1 MMAFCLKKI
10 DIIQFFTPTV
20 LSTIGLKYIKHC
32 ANIVVHGTNVL
43 TDIWTEIF
51 NGFPGKGKDEVK
63 GLPWDT
69 NDSLRPSWL
78 HSVSQGRERGEC
90 SPGQSSALR
99 VSAPRNT
106 HAPNYLT
113 LKESKRDFCWQRCKS
128 QTCFRSRK
136 GPYDQTDYSATNRLW
151 QLDAGGL
158 QWLSTLAGMLLYT
171 LTRKMLPCC
180 LPAAS
185 LCCLKL
191 QSHQFMFS
199 STKHQ
204 WLWRSLEIPV
214 ISLAK
219 HCLTLFQDGMA
230 QLSLPEH

>member
-20 LSTIGLKYIKHC
+20 LSTIGLKHIKHC
-32 ANIVVHGTNVL
+32 ANIVLHGTNVL
-43 TDIWTEIF
+43 TDIWMEIF
-51 NGFPGKGKDEVK
+51 NGFPGKGKAEVK

-106 HAPNYLT
+106 YAPNYLT

-128 QTCFRSRK
+128 QTCFKSRK
-136 GPYDQTDYSATNRLW
+136 GPYDQTDYSATSCNLM
-151 QLDAGGL
+151 LVACNGSAH
-158 QWLSTLAGMLLYT
+158 WLGCCYT
-171 LTRKMLPCC
+171 LLHARCC
-180 LPAAS
+180 LAAFQLLLCVALNCNHISSCFQAQSTSGCGGHLKYQWS
-185 LCCLKL
+185 L
-191 QSHQFMFS
+191 
-199 STKHQ
+199 
-204 WLWRSLEIPV
+204 
-214 ISLAK
+214 
-219 HCLTLFQDGMA
+219 
-230 QLSLPEH
+230 